1 MIDVKACILEQP
13 SINIDF
19 EKWQVL
25 VNMMAEIYGASSGLV
40 VQFRKDIFNVV
51 SASDNED
58 NFLEQNSNWPWEM
71 KSFCRRIMETK
82 EVLYVNDAKNSEE
95 WCAAPPVSDGPVRSY
110 LGYPLFWP
118 DNSLFGSICVID
130 TKPSDYSDSFIK
142 LLEQFKK
149 VVEGELQ
156 HIFDHERITRLL
168 DAQTEQ
174 QKQLK
179 QLALYDSLT
188 GCANRNFLS
197 ERIEFSIAR
206 SERDNS
212 GFTLLY
218 MDLNKFKAINDTH
231 GHKAGDHVLSIIS
244 DRIITIIRRIDLV
257 ARVGGDE
264 FVIVFNNLINTDDMI
279 RNLNDK
285 ILEPILF
292 NDIDLSVSATFGH
305 STYPE
310 DGGDMDKLLDKADK
324 RMYLNKLNKPPA
336 VC

>member
-1 MIDVKACILEQP
+1 MINLKACILEQP
-13 SINIDF
+13 SIDIDF

-40 VQFRKDIFNVV
+40 VQFRNDIFNVV
-51 SASDNED
+51 SASDNAE

-71 KSFCRRIMETK
+71 KSFCRRIVETK
-82 EVLYVNDAKNSEE
+82 DILYVKDAINSEE
-95 WCAAPPVSDGPVRSY
+95 WRGVPPVSEGPVRSY
-110 LGYPLFWP
+110 LGYPLYWP

-130 TKPSDYSDSFIK
+130 TKASDYSSSFIR

-206 SERDNS
+206 SQRDKS

-218 MDLNKFKAINDTH
+218 MDLNKFKIINDTH

-244 DRIITIIRRIDLV
+244 DRINATIRRTDLV

-264 FVIVFNNLINTDDMI
+264 FVIVFNNLINVEDTI
-279 RNLNDK
+279 LNLNDK
-285 ILEPILF
+285 ILEAISF
-292 NDIDLSVSATFGH
+292 NEVDLSVSASFGH
-305 STYPE
+305 SVYPE
-310 DGGDMDKLLDKADK
+310 DGDDMDKLLDKADK
-324 RMYLNKLNKPPA
+324 RMYFNKVKRNQ
-336 VC
+336 